1 MDCHGKGAADDKL
14 AKQAAGAKAAAAAE
28 KAADEKTA
36 KAAYE
41 AATAAAEKEVEEAA
55 ADANTA
61 LLSIWELAS
70 SITILSDSDDSYGGP
85 AVAGMPSKRT
95 KTKAD
100 KAATD
105 KAAAP
110 VSNGGGSAAP
120 VSTPGVGSAAP
131 AST

>member
-1 MDCHGKGAADDKL
+1 MDCHGKGAADDKW
-14 AKQAAGAKAAAAAE
+14 AKQAAGAKAAAAE
-28 KAADEKTA
+28 KAADAKTA

-95 KTKAD
+95 KTKAA